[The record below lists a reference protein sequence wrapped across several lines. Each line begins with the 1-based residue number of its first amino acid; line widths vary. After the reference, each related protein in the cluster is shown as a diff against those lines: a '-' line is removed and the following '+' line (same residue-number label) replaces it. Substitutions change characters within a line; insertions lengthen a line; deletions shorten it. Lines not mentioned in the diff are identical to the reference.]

1 MMDESNKGVTIYGA
15 SSQLIPVEY
24 LDAGR
29 LVGRLLADRGV
40 DVICGGG
47 RAGIMAAAI
56 EGALEV
62 GGTATGI
69 LPRFMI
75 EKGWQHPSLTKMV
88 ETPDMHSRKELM
100 ASMSRGVIAMP
111 GGVGTLEELLE
122 IITWRQL
129 GLYHGNIVILNI
141 KGYYDPLLAMLQ
153 RTIDQHFMNPDHAT
167 LWQVATT
174 PAQAVSL
181 VLDTPVNDHPYTQKL

>member
-1 MMDESNKGVTIYGA
+1 MSDKGVTIYGA
-15 SSQLIPVEY
+15 SSQLIPATY
-24 LDAGR
+24 LEAAR
-29 LVGRLLADRGV
+29 EVGRLLAGRGV
-40 DVICGGG
+40 EVICGGG

-56 EGALEV
+56 EGALEA
-62 GGTATGI
+62 GGSATGV

-75 EKGWQHPSLTKMV
+75 EKGWQHSSLTHMEV
-88 ETPDMHSRKELM
+88 TPDMHSRKELM
-100 ASMSRGVIAMP
+100 ASKSRGVIAMP

-141 KGYYDPLLAMLQ
+141 DGYYEPLLAMLQ

-167 LWQVATT
+167 LWHVATT
-174 PAQAVSL
+174 PAEAVSA
-181 VLDTPVNDHPYTQKL
+181 VLDMPVNDHPYTQKL